1 MRLQTEEE
9 GDTQQGAPSLGFAAC
24 QPSFLPAYETPQSG
38 AAISQRQQHRSP
50 HHQQLYKA
58 PVPVRDTRDT
68 AAANLREASVQQLT
82 LLAQHRYPPWRMQ
95 ACYSQHLF
103 NATLY
108 DAIAT
113 AIITLQAFAGMW
125 INAFIVS
132 VLCIAW
138 VKKKSFNSNEKI
150 LLFLGCVRFWYLC
163 ITGLY
168 FVLSTF
174 YARCFYVYPI
184 PQIFV
189 TIQSFLNSSNLWVS
203 ACLCVF
209 YCIKIANF
217 RHRFFIYLKV
227 KIDRI
232 VPRLLEGFVLLSLVF
247 CIFVYDITAKAY
259 NDNFNSTSLGN
270 FWRQDIRIDKYF
282 FPVFFLTGFV
292 YAIAFT
298 AVISSALLLLFSL
311 WRHQRK
317 MQTNSVKNL
326 STDAHVKA
334 MKSILLSIL
343 IFTSVL
349 WRSKSEGA
357 TAKPPLQIT

>member
-1 MRLQTEEE
+1 
-9 GDTQQGAPSLGFAAC
+9 
-24 QPSFLPAYETPQSG
+24 
-38 AAISQRQQHRSP
+38 
-50 HHQQLYKA
+50 
-58 PVPVRDTRDT
+58 
-68 AAANLREASVQQLT
+68 
-82 LLAQHRYPPWRMQ
+82 MQ

-103 NATLY
+103 NSPSY

-168 FVLSTF
+168 CILSTF
-174 YARCFYVYPI
+174 YAHCFYVYPT

-189 TIQSFLNSSNLWVS
+189 AIHSFLNSSNLWVS

-232 VPRLLEGFVLLSLVF
+232 VSRLLGGLVLLSLVF
-247 CIFVYDITAKAY
+247 CILGYEVTDNQYD
-259 NDNFNSTSLGN
+259 DNFNATSVGN
-270 FWRQDIRIDKYF
+270 IWRLLVRTDKRIL
-282 FPVFFLTGFV
+282 PIIIATVSG
-292 YAIAFT
+292 YAVAFT

-334 MKSILLSIL
+334 MKSILSFFLIYSINFTCLVLSLSYSMEQENPVQFYVSLFQHAFPAVHSLIL
-343 IFTSVL
+343 IFSNPKLEKTLLRTLSRLKGMVCM
-349 WRSKSEGA
+349 R
-357 TAKPPLQIT
+357 